1 MTCHV
6 LLITAHGGLLRQVRQ
21 GPWSLWGQISPWN
34 IALGYLLL
42 AARWAVGLLHFAL
55 GTVGIFPGAEA
66 AVKKLWLGL
75 WHVSDMCARARSMNA
90 SGRLKH
96 VDLQWSRFVH
106 WRYQEGMIV

>member
-1 MTCHV
+1 M
-6 LLITAHGGLLRQVRQ
+6 
-21 GPWSLWGQISPWN
+21 
-34 IALGYLLL
+34 

-96 VDLQWSRFVH
+96 VDLS
-106 WRYQEGMIV
+106 EGGHHLHLTEPKPVAAAVLEALASVPRWEPPPDPEVPVRAAAVGAAKKAK